1 MPGAG
6 TPEKPVKKQGDETW
20 VHQPNAPTPV
30 GLEMLVAGT
39 TTAERTDGRRTSAT
53 AVVPVVPA
61 SGTQQSPTSQPS
73 KQQQSHPPSD
83 AGADNTTTNSAA
95 ALLSQAN
102 ALQLQ
107 LPTASLPLNYF
118 LPMAGLVSFAG
129 LPQLLQSFNT
139 TATPQQAL
147 SSSARPTG
155 ASNEAPQTQTIPFV
169 YETSAGAGGD
179 ESQNSKSLLLKK
191 LNWVNAS
198 AEHFNPDDSINVG
211 KKRRRR
217 TSAKELEV
225 LEGFFKRSQL
235 PNAHERE
242 ELSRLTGMTP
252 RAVQVWFQN
261 KRQSEKRKA
270 AGANGRPDKKRLPAY
285 PARARSAEAEHLNE
299 TTTAVTTASPIGA
312 TSITA
317 EAIIIPPIVQPK
329 AGEDGHDM
337 AGALALVGLS
347 QARKDAPASAT
358 EGTTSNV
365 SQHVLRETPSSEA
378 AARGAQDGTTP
389 PQASSQQTLH
399 NGSQPVGPFIPNFN
413 LKSTPD
419 FNTSTP
425 ASLPPLH
432 NILQTSLSP
441 LHSFGQSPTLQ
452 ASTLEQANLPASFH
466 SMVQAALADG
476 TVSLNPAPLREPPP
490 AQQTQAY
497 AAGKQD
503 SGLVTNASTMR
514 KSSAPPLIESGRD
527 HQSTKGGNVREPASE
542 AATGQVA
549 LQQVPVLRSATA
561 PPGDSPHSAAKNSVS
576 GRATLLAVPA
586 SALSTANN

>member
-6 TPEKPVKKQGDETW
+6 TLEKPAKKQGAETW
-20 VHQPNAPTPV
+20 VHQPNAPAQE

-39 TTAERTDGRRTSAT
+39 TTAESADGPRASAN

-61 SGTQQSPTSQPS
+61 SGTQQPPTSQPA

-83 AGADNTTTNSAA
+83 AGADNATTNSAA
-95 ALLSQAN
+95 ALLSQAS

-129 LPQLLQSFNT
+129 LPQILQSFNT

-155 ASNEAPQTQTIPFV
+155 APNDPPQAQTLPFV

-242 ELSRLTGMTP
+242 ELSGLTGMTP

-270 AGANGRPDKKRLPAY
+270 AGGNGRPDKKRLPAY
-285 PARARSAEAEHLNE
+285 PARARSAEAEHPNE
-299 TTTAVTTASPIGA
+299 TTTTVTSAPTTAA
-312 TSITA
+312 TGIAA
-317 EAIIIPPIVQPK
+317 ETIILPSVVPPK

-347 QARKDAPASAT
+347 QARKDARTSAT
-358 EGTTSNV
+358 DGATSNT
-365 SQHVLRETPSSEA
+365 SQHILRETSSSEA
-378 AARGAQDGTTP
+378 ATRGAQDGTTP
-389 PQASSQQTLH
+389 TQASPQQSLQ
-399 NGSQPVGPFIPNFN
+399 NVSQPAGPFIPNFG

-419 FNTSTP
+419 IHSTTG

-452 ASTLEQANLPASFH
+452 AGTLEQANLPASFH

-476 TVSLNPAPLREPPP
+476 TVNLNPASIREPPP
-490 AQQTQAY
+490 AQQTQAHV
-497 AAGKQD
+497 AGKQG
-503 SGLVTNASTMR
+503 SGLLSNVVTMR
-514 KSSAPPLIESGRD
+514 KSSAPPLIEYGRD
-527 HQSTKGGNVREPASE
+527 HQSTMSGNVREPTFE
-542 AATGQVA
+542 AAAGQVA

-561 PPGDSPHSAAKNSVS
+561 PPGDSPHSAAKHTVS
-576 GRATLLAVPA
+576 GRATLLAVPP
-586 SALSTANN
+586 SALSTAE